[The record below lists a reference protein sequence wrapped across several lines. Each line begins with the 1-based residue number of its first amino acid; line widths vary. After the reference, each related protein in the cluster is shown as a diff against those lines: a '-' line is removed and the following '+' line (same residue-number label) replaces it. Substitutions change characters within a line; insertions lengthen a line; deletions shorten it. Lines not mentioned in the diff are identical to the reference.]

1 VKRNCGHFET
11 YMETWHLLVD
21 IRIANDLQM
30 VLDHAKSEKS
40 TKPST
45 VESTVVMHLPVLI
58 LRWALLLGLS
68 SIDTPGNTTLRLI
81 MGRAFLMRSEL

>member
-1 VKRNCGHFET
+1 
-11 YMETWHLLVD
+11 METRHLLAD
-21 IRIANDLQM
+21 IHIANDLQT
-30 VLDHAKSEKS
+30 VLDPAKSEKS

-58 LRWALLLGLS
+58 LRWALLLDLN
-68 SIDTPGNTTLRLI
+68 SIDTPENITLMLI